1 MSKLSVKENLGYGSA
16 SLGDAAAYGFIGT
29 FLMFFLTTVAGIEPA
44 TAGILT
50 AVGAVWNALINPV
63 IGYCADKVNTRF
75 GRRRPVILAFS
86 IPLGITMF
94 LLFTKID
101 LPDMVRPVYYGI
113 MLMLFWTSYTGYFV
127 PYLALGVE
135 YTSDYDDR
143 TILRLYAS
151 LFNMIGS
158 IFAMVLPT
166 MVVKLLMS
174 RGLTL
179 AEAWSATGA
188 FVGSVTFLSILIT
201 VLVSGNKDR
210 PADVPDKKKTEGFS
224 LPAIFREYISVARLK
239 PMKYLV
245 IASIA
250 SLVCYQI
257 IMSDLVYFLTYNL
270 RFGATHIS
278 LFLLVRSLAGMVL
291 IPVVGKIALAID
303 KRNTMIIFF
312 LLGIGGMFFVRFVS
326 LPEVPMLIAYV
337 IFTCFCT
344 CVYWDLMPS
353 IYYDICEYDQLVN
366 GRNRQATIVS
376 FQGLVEAVALGIGS
390 LILGVILQLGGF
402 DGSAATQTIGAMKWI
417 FNCTT
422 AIPVLFLIIAAL
434 AIHKYPITKSVHED
448 IQRQLKK

>member
-1 MSKLSVKENLGYGSA
+1 MSKLTVKENLGYGSA
-16 SLGDAAAYGFIGT
+16 SLGDSAAYGFIGT
-29 FLMFFLTTVAGIEPA
+29 FLMFFLTTIAGIEPA

-63 IGYCADKVNTRF
+63 IGYCSDKVNTRF
-75 GRRRPVILAFS
+75 GRRRPVILIFS

-94 LLFTKID
+94 LLFTDIN

-151 LFNMIGS
+151 MFNMIGS

-166 MVVKLLMS
+166 LAVKFLMS
-174 RGLTL
+174 HGFT
-179 AEAWSATGA
+179 ASGAWSSTGA
-188 FVGSVTFLSILIT
+188 FVGGVTFLSILIT
-201 VLVSGNKDR
+201 VLVSRDKDR
-210 PADVPDKKKTEGFS
+210 PVDVPDKKKTERFS
-224 LPAIFREYISVARLK
+224 LSAIFREYISVARLK

-257 IMSDLVYFLTYNL
+257 IMSDLVYFLTYDL
-270 RFGATHIS
+270 KFGATRIS
-278 LFLLVRSLAGMVL
+278 AFLLVRSLAGMIL

-303 KRNTMIIFF
+303 KRNTMILFF
-312 LLGIGGMFFVRFVS
+312 LLGIGGMFFVRFAA
-326 LPEVPMLIAYV
+326 LPEMPMLIAYV
-337 IFTCFCT
+337 IFTCLCT

-353 IYYDICEYDQLVN
+353 IYYDICEYDQLVS

-376 FQGLVEAVALGIGS
+376 FQGLVEAVALGLGS

-402 DGSAATQTIGAMKWI
+402 DGSSVIQTASAMKWI
-417 FNCTT
+417 FNCATV
-422 AIPVLFLIIAAL
+422 IPVVFLVVASL
-434 AIHKYPITKSVHED
+434 AIHRYPITKKVHED
-448 IQRQLKK
+448 IRRRLNQ

>member
-1 MSKLSVKENLGYGSA
+1 MSKLSAKENLGYGSA

-63 IGYCADKVNTRF
+63 IGYCADKISTRF

-101 LPDMVRPVYYGI
+101 LPDIVRPVYYGI

-166 MVVKLLMS
+166 TVVRFLMS
-174 RGLTL
+174 RGFSV
-179 AEAWSATGA
+179 EGAWSATGA

-201 VLVSGNKDR
+201 VLVSRDKDR
-210 PADVPDKKKTEGFS
+210 PMDASDKKETERFS
-224 LPAIFREYISVARLK
+224 LSAIFREYISVARLK

-270 RFGATHIS
+270 SFGATRIS

-312 LLGIGGMFFVRFVS
+312 LLGIGGMFFVRFAA
-326 LPEVPMLIAYV
+326 LPEIPMLIAYV

-366 GRNRQATIVS
+366 GKNRQATIVS

-402 DGSAATQTIGAMKWI
+402 DGSAAVQTAGAMKWI

-422 AIPVLFLIIAAL
+422 DIPVLFLIIAAL
-434 AIHKYPITKSVHED
+434 AIHRYPITKKVHED
-448 IQRQLKK
+448 IQRQLHK